1 MKKDIE
7 NTPLD
12 IQTLGYYID
21 RALCVMIKRLNKE
34 LRDENLNFQHS
45 DYTIMRVLDET
56 GCLNQSQIAKFL
68 GKERS
73 AISKSLKS
81 LENNGYIKRA
91 PMNGCTNS
99 VSLTEKGKEIMPAL
113 NKIADKITDIASNGF
128 STKKRTEMMK
138 NLTQIY
144 LNCL

>member
-7 NTPLD
+7 NTPSD
-12 IQTLGYYID
+12 IKPLGFYIH
-21 RALCVMIKRLNKE
+21 RALCVMIKRINKE
-34 LRDENLNFQHS
+34 LRDQNLNFQHS
-45 DYTIMRVLDET
+45 DFTIMMALERL

-81 LENNGYIKRA
+81 LENKGYIERT

-113 NKIADKITDIASNGF
+113 NKIADEVTDIASNGF
-128 STKKRTEMMK
+128 STKKRTEMIK
-138 NLTQIY
+138 NLTQVY